1 MRIVFPTIENL
12 SYLSNV
18 APDVKE
24 ANFFTVLNLTGQ
36 TISSVELMENRIH
49 ENVEDEI
56 VKLFKSNNFNVL
68 IVPHIDEQLEKK
80 LKKVGISIFTEE
92 KRKKVL
98 GLYSD
103 FVQDKL
109 TKI

>member
-80 LKKVGISIFTEE
+80 LKKLEFLFLLKKKE
-92 KRKKVL
+92 KK
-98 GLYSD
+98 
-103 FVQDKL
+103 F
-109 TKI
+109 